1 MVWSEI
7 EMGSQVRMLHTRD
20 FKEKFFYPDKYRGEK
35 VSPYLWPIDL
45 ERI

>member
-20 FKEKFFYPDKYRGEK
+20 FIQTNIGVKRFHLTYGQ
-35 VSPYLWPIDL
+35 LI
-45 ERI
+45 